1 MSIALH
7 CQSRRARIAKV
18 SYGVRMPS
26 YDVKEG
32 TLKPTGS
39 ALLVV
44 LCTLL
49 ERVGQVFF
57 KKIVLRCVSGE

>member
-1 MSIALH
+1 
-7 CQSRRARIAKV
+7 
-18 SYGVRMPS
+18 MPS